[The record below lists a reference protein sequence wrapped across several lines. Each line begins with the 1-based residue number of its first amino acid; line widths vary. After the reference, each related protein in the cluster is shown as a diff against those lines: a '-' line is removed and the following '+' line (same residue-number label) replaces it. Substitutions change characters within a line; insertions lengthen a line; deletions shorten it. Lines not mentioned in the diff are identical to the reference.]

1 MTQSGG
7 KTTRISLRAL
17 LWLAITILVSLFAV
31 SVVFS
36 VYGRNGVRDAVDEL
50 AQDAMPAQQSVA
62 MLRTAFVDQETGQRG
77 FVVTGDPR
85 FLEPYDAGRGE
96 ATKLLAALDADL
108 ADDGP
113 ARAALEAVKQAARDW
128 TAQAAEPEIA
138 AFRAGP
144 VPPDPGAAVTTSDKQ
159 LFDTLRNRLDALDTR
174 TDELVA
180 AQIQKIHSAQRTAN
194 IATAVALMLAVVTV
208 LVAGYLTQRMLTRP
222 ITNLLTDITA
232 VADGEYTRPI
242 GGHGPREVAVI
253 ADAVNRMRVSLLAQ
267 SDQLVRAAR
276 ERTRHEEQTR
286 VATDLHDLTIQRV
299 FGLGLALTSLARRH
313 PRQAAELDPLIDET
327 DSIVRGLRAVIFD
340 LSHHDE
346 DDRDLKATVSS
357 LSGAV
362 GEIVERSTA
371 ALGFTPDVSIEGP
384 ADTFTREVAGAALEA
399 ALTEAL
405 SNIARHAHATTCHVQ
420 VTASGH
426 HLAMRVTDNGTG
438 ISPGARR
445 GRGLANIR
453 HRAEEL
459 GGSASIRT
467 ESGAGTIVE
476 WDVPATRPRSPRPDD
491 SGTITSKSGVAEAKQ

>member
-1 MTQSGG
+1 MTQSDG

-17 LWLAITILVSLFAV
+17 LWLAITILVSLFVV

-50 AQDAMPAQQSVA
+50 AQDVMPAQRSVA
-62 MLRTAFVDQETGQRG
+62 MLRTAFVDQETGERG
-77 FVVTGDPR
+77 FVLTGDPR
-85 FLEPYDAGRGE
+85 FLEPYDAGRGD
-96 ATKLLAALDADL
+96 AAKLLSALDADV
-108 ADDGP
+108 ADDVP
-113 ARAALEAVKQAARDW
+113 TREALEAVKQAAQDW
-128 TAQAAEPEIA
+128 TARAAEPEIA
-138 AFRAGP
+138 AFRNGP
-144 VPPDPGAAVTTSDKQ
+144 VPPDPGTAVTTSDKQ

-174 TDELVA
+174 TDELVS
-180 AQIQKIHSAQRTAN
+180 AQIQKIHSAQKSAN
-194 IATAVALMLAVVTV
+194 IATAVALMLAVATV
-208 LVAGYLTQRMLTRP
+208 LVAGFLTRRMLTRP

-242 GGHGPREVAVI
+242 GGNGPREVAVI

-267 SDQLVRAAR
+267 SDQLVRAAW

-313 PRQAAELDPLIDET
+313 PRQGTELDPLIDET

-340 LSHHDE
+340 LSRHD
-346 DDRDLKATVSS
+346 DDRDPKATVSS

-362 GEIVERSTA
+362 GEIVERSSA

-384 ADTFTREVAGAALEA
+384 VDSFTRDVAGSALEA

-405 SNIARHAHATTCHVQ
+405 SNIARHAHATICHVQ

-426 HLAMRVTDNGTG
+426 QLAMKVTDNGTG
-438 ISPGARR
+438 IPAGVRP

-459 GGSASIRT
+459 GGSASIRA
-467 ESGAGTIVE
+467 ESGVGTVVE
-476 WDVPATRPRSPRPDD
+476 WTVPAAPLRSPEPNDP
-491 SGTITSKSGVAEAKQ
+491 GTATPKSVVAE